1 MTPKF
6 IKKMSKTAGLSP
18 RALVYI
24 GKKKIEKARIRII
37 DYDESQLQEREAK
50 TIEECFPFEEKPTV
64 TWINIDSLHQV
75 DIIEKIGKHFEV
87 YPLVLEDIVNTGQR
101 ANMEE

>member
-1 MTPKF
+1 MVPRF
-6 IKKMSKTAGLSP
+6 IKRISKKAGLSP
-18 RALVYI
+18 GTLVHV

-50 TIEECFPFEEKPTV
+50 TIQECFPFKEKSTV
-64 TWINIDSLHQV
+64 TWINIDGLHQV

-87 YPLVLEDIVNTGQR
+87 HPLVLGDIMNTGQR
-101 ANMEE
+101 TNMEE